1 LPGIHIFAWGLLAG
15 VLIEAAYATAAAR
28 EVIRDLSPE
37 AERPLTY
44 RRLFDFHLPLAMTA
58 VLTLAS
64 QPLVTFTLARL
75 SEPTLTLAAWP
86 LVFQA
91 LLFLRAASLAL
102 PEVVIAL
109 AEEPGAEPLLQTF
122 GRRLAAAVG
131 VFTVLLVA
139 TPLLK
144 LYLFGLQDA
153 DPLVGEKAW
162 WGLALAAPLPA
173 LAVIVSWYQ
182 GLLIARAK
190 TRAVNAATALQLA
203 VLAAALGVGL
213 WLEAPGLPAAVV
225 AMQVATVAQ
234 GAFMAWRLRRD

>member
-1 LPGIHIFAWGLLAG
+1 
-15 VLIEAAYATAAAR
+15 
-28 EVIRDLSPE
+28 
-37 AERPLTY
+37 RPLTY

-58 VLTLAS
+58 LLTLAS

-75 SEPTLTLAAWP
+75 AEPTLSLAAWP

-109 AEEPGAEPLLQTF
+109 AEEPGAERLLHAF
-122 GRRLAAAVG
+122 SRRLAAAVAAL
-131 VFTVLLVA
+131 TALLVA
-139 TPLLK
+139 TPLLE

-153 DPLVGEKAW
+153 DAQVGEKAW

-173 LAVIVSWYQ
+173 LAVIVAWYQ
-182 GLLIARAK
+182 GLLIARAQ

-203 VLAAALGVGL
+203 VLAAALGAGL
-213 WLEAPGLPAAVV
+213 WLDAHGLPSAVV
-225 AMQVATVAQ
+225 ALQVATVAQ
-234 GAFMAWRLRRD
+234 GAFMAWKLRAAAAPAAPVSSL